1 MYLPGGIPG
10 WFTSGALGVW
20 IVNGHALYGFAVW
33 GIIIKKDNG
42 GNMMDFL
49 EFVVKIEAEVQNRL
63 GKECSIEIHKVY
75 KNNGIK
81 HTGLII
87 CPKEET
93 LSPVIYLEPFY
104 EIYVD
109 DDGESSFD
117 NTVTEIIDCYLSGNC
132 RMDEINPGTIA
143 DFEQMKEKVMFKLIN
158 GEENKELLHAI
169 PHMPY
174 LDLAVVFYLLLSV
187 DEKNQVSAL
196 IHNEHME
203 AWKTD
208 VKELYHLASVNTP
221 KTLPATLRNMSEVMT
236 EILDLPEGLEL
247 DDPDDR
253 VSLYVLANQKGL
265 NGAITA
271 LYPGVLQQFAEE
283 KQTDLILLPSSTH
296 EMLIVPDSEDMDYE
310 HLQLMVKSINESEV
324 PKVDRL
330 SNSIYRFSRENGQVD
345 IIST

>member
-20 IVNGHALYGFAVW
+20 IVNGYALYGFAVW
-33 GIIIKKDNG
+33 GIIIKKDDE

-49 EFVVKIEAEVQNRL
+49 EFVAKVEVEVQDRL

-87 CPKEET
+87 CPKEEA

-117 NTVTEIIDCYLSGNC
+117 NAVTEIIDCYLSGNC
-132 RMDEINPGTIA
+132 HMDEINPGAIA
-143 DFEQMKEKVMFKLIN
+143 DFEQMNEKIMFKLIN
-158 GEENKELLHAI
+158 GEENKELLQDI

-174 LDLAVVFYLLLSV
+174 FDLAVVFYLLLRI
-187 DEKNQVSAL
+187 DERNQVSAL

-203 AWKTD
+203 AWRTD
-208 VKELYHLASVNTP
+208 VEELYRLASINTP
-221 KTLPATLRNMSEVMT
+221 KTLPATLRNMSEVMK
-236 EILDLPEGLEL
+236 EILGLLEGLGL
-247 DDPDDR
+247 DESDETMP
-253 VSLYVLANQKGL
+253 LYVLANQTGL
-265 NGAITA
+265 NGAIA
-271 LYPGVLQQFAEE
+271 VLYPDILKRFSEE
-283 KQTDLILLPSSTH
+283 KQADLILLPSSLH
-296 EMLIVPDSEDMDYE
+296 EMLIVLDDEEMEYE
-310 HLQLMVKSINESEV
+310 HLQQMVESINEAEV
-324 PKVDRL
+324 PRADRL
-330 SNSIYRFSRENGQVD
+330 SNNIYRFSQESGEID
-345 IIST
+345 II

>member
-1 MYLPGGIPG
+1 
-10 WFTSGALGVW
+10 
-20 IVNGHALYGFAVW
+20 
-33 GIIIKKDNG
+33 
-42 GNMMDFL
+42 MDFL
-49 EFVVKIEAEVQNRL
+49 EFVARVEAEVQDRL
-63 GKECSIEIHKVY
+63 GMECSIEIHKVY

-104 EIYVD
+104 ELYVD
-109 DDGESSFD
+109 DDGGESSFD

-132 RMDEINPGTIA
+132 HMDEINPGAIA

-158 GEENKELLHAI
+158 GEENKELLQNI

-174 LDLAVVFYLLLSV
+174 LDLAVVFYLLLSI
-187 DEKNQVSAL
+187 DERNQVTTL

-203 AWKTD
+203 AWRTD
-208 VKELYHLASVNTP
+208 VEELYHLASINTP

-247 DDPDDR
+247 DDPDER
-253 VSLYVLANQKGL
+253 VSLHVLANQKGL

-271 LYPGVLQQFAEE
+271 LYPGVLQQFAEK

-324 PKVDRL
+324 PRVDRL
-330 SNSIYRFSRENGQVD
+330 SDNIYMFDGKSGQ
-345 IIST
+345 ISMIPSTKDAD

>member
-1 MYLPGGIPG
+1 M
-10 WFTSGALGVW
+10 
-20 IVNGHALYGFAVW
+20 GHYY
-33 GIIIKKDNG
+33 KKDNG
-42 GNMMDFL
+42 GNIMDFL
-49 EFVVKIEAEVQNRL
+49 EFVARVEAEVQNRL

-117 NTVTEIIDCYLSGNC
+117 NTVTEIIECYQSGNC
-132 RMDEINPGTIA
+132 HMDEINPGAIA

-158 GEENKELLHAI
+158 GEENKELLQDI
-169 PHMPY
+169 PHMSY

-203 AWKTD
+203 AWRTD
-208 VKELYHLASVNTP
+208 VEELYHLASINTP

-247 DDPDDR
+247 DDQDEM
-253 VSLYVLANQKGL
+253 VSLHVLANQKGL

-271 LYPGVLQQFAEE
+271 LYPGVLQQFAEK

-324 PKVDRL
+324 PRVDRL
-330 SNSIYRFSRENGQVD
+330 SDNIYMFDGKSGQ
-345 IIST
+345 ISMIPSTKDAD

>member
-1 MYLPGGIPG
+1 MGRY
-10 WFTSGALGVW
+10 
-20 IVNGHALYGFAVW
+20 Y
-33 GIIIKKDNG
+33 KKDNG
-42 GNMMDFL
+42 GNIMDFL
-49 EFVVKIEAEVQNRL
+49 EFVARVEAEVQDRL
-63 GKECSIEIHKVY
+63 GKEYSIEVHKVY

-81 HTGLII
+81 NTGLII

-93 LSPVIYLEPFY
+93 LCPVIYLEPFY
-104 EIYVD
+104 EMYVD
-109 DDGESSFD
+109 NAGGERSFD
-117 NTVTEIIDCYLSGNC
+117 NAVTEIIDCYLSGNC
-132 RMDEINPGTIA
+132 HMDEINPGAIA

-158 GEENKELLHAI
+158 GEENKELLQNI

-174 LDLAVVFYLLLSV
+174 LDLAVVFYLLLSI
-187 DEKNQVSAL
+187 DERNQVTTL

-203 AWKTD
+203 AWRTD
-208 VKELYHLASVNTP
+208 VEELYHLASINTP

-247 DDPDDR
+247 DDPDER
-253 VSLYVLANQKGL
+253 VSLHVLANQKGL

-271 LYPGVLQQFAEE
+271 LYPGVLQQFAEK

-324 PKVDRL
+324 PRVDRL
-330 SNSIYRFSRENGQVD
+330 SDNIYMFDGKSGQ
-345 IIST
+345 ISMIPSTKDAD

>member
-1 MYLPGGIPG
+1 
-10 WFTSGALGVW
+10 LGVW
-20 IVNGHALYGFAVW
+20 IVNGYALYGFAVW

-49 EFVVKIEAEVQNRL
+49 EFVAKVEVEVQDRL
-63 GKECSIEIHKVY
+63 GKECSIGIHKVY

-87 CPKEET
+87 CPKEEA

-117 NTVTEIIDCYLSGNC
+117 NAVTEIIDCYLSGNC
-132 RMDEINPGTIA
+132 HMDEINPGTIA

-271 LYPGVLQQFAEE
+271 LYPNVLQQFAEE

-330 SNSIYRFSRENGQVD
+330 SNNIYKFDGKSGY
-345 IIST
+345 ISMIPCLNNID

>member
-20 IVNGHALYGFAVW
+20 IVNGYALYGFAVW
-33 GIIIKKDNG
+33 GIIVKKDDG

-49 EFVVKIEAEVQNRL
+49 EFVTKVEVEVQDRL

-87 CPKEET
+87 CPKEEA

-117 NTVTEIIDCYLSGNC
+117 NAVTEIIDCYLSGNC
-132 RMDEINPGTIA
+132 HMDEINPGAIA
-143 DFEQMKEKVMFKLIN
+143 DFEQMNEKIMFKLIN
-158 GEENKELLHAI
+158 GEENKELLQDI

-174 LDLAVVFYLLLSV
+174 FDLAVVFYLLLRI
-187 DEKNQVSAL
+187 DERNQVSAL

-203 AWKTD
+203 AWRTD
-208 VKELYHLASVNTP
+208 VEELYRLASINTP
-221 KTLPATLRNMSEVMT
+221 KTLPATLRNMSEVMK
-236 EILDLPEGLEL
+236 EILGLLEGLGL
-247 DDPDDR
+247 DESDETMP
-253 VSLYVLANQKGL
+253 LYVLVNQTGL
-265 NGAITA
+265 NGAIA
-271 LYPGVLQQFAEE
+271 VLYPDILKRFSEE
-283 KQTDLILLPSSTH
+283 KQADLILLPSSLH
-296 EMLIVPDSEDMDYE
+296 EMLIVLDDEEMEYE
-310 HLQLMVKSINESEV
+310 HLQQMVESINEAEV
-324 PKVDRL
+324 PRADRL
-330 SNSIYRFSRENGQVD
+330 SNNIYRFSQESGEID
-345 IIST
+345 II